1 MTLVIGVNSH
11 EGEHGQIDNI
21 GRYGQGMTRNPM
33 ETTTKSVKPKAQ
45 EEMPESEIR
54 MGYGILYQAYGK
66 LLHGLNKFHL
76 VVGLELPKFKF
87 HLDRPIIHFND
98 YQEHCKN
105 LAVVDYIWSY
115 ALKSGHYICTIDI
128 RKFGFNTKSK
138 KNYVQISLL
147 C

>member
-1 MTLVIGVNSH
+1 MTLVTSVNSH
-11 EGEHGQIDNI
+11 GGEHGQIDNI
-21 GRYGQGMTRNPM
+21 GRYGQGMTRDLM
-33 ETTTKSVKPKAQ
+33 ETTTKSVQPNAQ
-45 EEMPESEIR
+45 EEMPECVIK

-87 HLDRPIIHFND
+87 HLNKLIIHFND

-105 LAVVDYIWSY
+105 LAAVDFILVLCIKVWPLYF
-115 ALKSGHYICTIDI
+115 TIDI
-128 RKFGFNTKSK
+128 KKFGFNTKSK

>member
-1 MTLVIGVNSH
+1 MIENNSITSKIG
-11 EGEHGQIDNI
+11 NI
-21 GRYGQGMTRNPM
+21 GRYGQGMTRTPM
-33 ETTTKSVKPKAQ
+33 ETTTKSVQPKAQ
-45 EEMPESEIR
+45 GEMPESEIR
-54 MGYGILYQAYGK
+54 MGYGILYQTNGK

-105 LAVVDYIWSY
+105 LATVDFILVLCIEVWPLY
-115 ALKSGHYICTIDI
+115 LQVIDI
-128 RKFGFNTKSK
+128 KKFGFNTKSK